1 MIRFPD
7 LVADGNII
15 MFFLSRKKEVIGI
28 DLGSSSV
35 KLVQL
40 QEHKGGYQLINVGII
55 PLPPEAIVDNTLM
68 DITSI
73 VDAIKNLISS
83 LGVKVKDAACSISGN
98 SVIIRKI
105 SLPVMPPEELEDQ
118 IGWEAE
124 QYIPFDINDVN
135 LDFQILSSD
144 SIDPSK
150 MNVLLVA
157 SKKDIIN
164 DYVAVFNEA
173 GLQLSVVDVDSFA
186 VQNAFEIN
194 YDVKPEEVLALVNI
208 GAGVMNINV
217 VKGGIT
223 LFTRDVQ
230 MGGNLY
236 TEEIQKQMGVSSVEA
251 ESMKMLAHETLSN
264 FLSDVIGRVND
275 SITQEIRRSL
285 DFYNSTA
292 NEDRITKIFA
302 SGGCTKMY
310 NLVTTISE
318 KLGLPVEIINPFTKI
333 HYTDKDFDPEYLQEI
348 APLMVVTVGLAI
360 RRVGDK

>member
-1 MIRFPD
+1 
-7 LVADGNII
+7 
-15 MFFLSRKKEVIGI
+15 MFLFNKKKEVIGI
-28 DLGSSSV
+28 DVGSSAI

-40 QEHKGGYQLINVGII
+40 KENKGAYQLLNIGMV

-68 DITSI
+68 DSSLI
-73 VDAIKNLISS
+73 VSAVKNLVAS
-83 LGVKVKDAACSISGN
+83 LGVKAKDVACSISGN

-105 SLPVMPPEELEDQ
+105 VLPVMPAEELEDQ
-118 IGWEAE
+118 ITWEAE

-135 LDFQILSSD
+135 MDFQILSPD

-173 GLQLSVVDVDSFA
+173 GLHLSVIDIDSFA

-194 YDVKPEEVLALVNI
+194 HDTTPDDVIALINI
-208 GAGVMNINV
+208 GASVMNINV
-217 VKGGIT
+217 IKDSIT

-230 MGGNLY
+230 IGGNLY
-236 TEEIQKQMGVSSVEA
+236 TEEIQKQLGVSGEEA
-251 ESMKMLAHETLSN
+251 ETMKLLANETSYQALA
-264 FLSDVIGRVND
+264 DVFSKVNET
-275 SITQEIRRSL
+275 ITQEIRRSL

-292 NEDRITKIFA
+292 SDDRITKLFV
-302 SGGCTKMY
+302 SGGAAKGVHLTELIANK
-310 NLVTTISE
+310 I
-318 KLGLPVEIINPFTKI
+318 GLPVETINPFAKLK
-333 HYTDKDFDPEYLQEI
+333 YNEKDFDPEYLQEI
-348 APLMVVTVGLAI
+348 APLMAVTVGLAI

>member
-1 MIRFPD
+1 M
-7 LVADGNII
+7 L
-15 MFFLSRKKEVIGI
+15 FFNRKKEVVGI
-28 DLGSSSV
+28 DIGSSSV

-40 QEHKGGYQLINVGII
+40 QEHRGGYQLVNVGII
-55 PLPPEAIVDNTLM
+55 PLPPEAIVDNTFM
-68 DITSI
+68 DSSAI
-73 VDAIKNLISS
+73 VEAIKNLISS
-83 LGVKVKDAACSISGN
+83 LGVKIKDVVCSISGN

-105 SLPVMPPEELEDQ
+105 SLPTMPAEELEDQ

-135 LDFQILSSD
+135 IDFQILSQD
-144 SIDPSK
+144 VIDPSK

-164 DYVAVFNEA
+164 DYIAVFNEA

-186 VQNAFEIN
+186 VQNAFEVN
-194 YDVKPEEVLALVNI
+194 YDVSPDEVLALVNI

-217 VKGGIT
+217 VKGGST

-230 MGGNLY
+230 MGGSLY

-251 ESMKMLAHETLSN
+251 ESLKTLAHENCSET
-264 FLSDVIGRVND
+264 LSDVICRVNE
-275 SITQEIRRSL
+275 SLTQEIRRSL

-292 NEDRITKIFA
+292 NEDRIARIFA

-310 NLVTTISE
+310 NLVATISE
-318 KLGLPVEIINPFTKI
+318 KLQLPVEIINPFVKL
-333 HYTDKDFDPEYLQEI
+333 HCADKDFDPEYLLEI
-348 APLMVVTVGLAI
+348 GPLMAVTVGLAI
-360 RRVGDK
+360 RRVGDR

>member
-1 MIRFPD
+1 MILF
-7 LVADGNII
+7 
-15 MFFLSRKKEVIGI
+15 SKKKEVIGI
-28 DLGSSSV
+28 DIGSSSI

-40 QEHKGGYQLINVGII
+40 KDLKGAYQLLNVGIA

-68 DITSI
+68 DSSAI
-73 VDAIKNLISS
+73 VSTIKNLVAS
-83 LGVKVKDAACSISGN
+83 LGVKVKDIACSISGN

-105 SLPVMPPEELEDQ
+105 VLPAMPLEELEDQ
-118 IGWEAE
+118 ITWEAE

-135 LDFQILSSD
+135 MDFQILSPD

-164 DYVAVFNEA
+164 DYHAVFNES
-173 GLQLSVVDVDSFA
+173 GLHLTVVDVDSFA

-194 YDVKPEEVLALVNI
+194 SDFGMEDVIALINI
-208 GAGVMNINV
+208 GASIMNINII
-217 VKGGIT
+217 KSGYT

-236 TEEIQKQMGVSSVEA
+236 TEEIQKQMGISSSEA
-251 ESMKMLAHETLSN
+251 ESIKTLAHESNNSLLFEVLSK
-264 FLSDVIGRVND
+264 VNET
-275 SITQEIRRSL
+275 ITQEIRRSL

-292 NEDRITKIFA
+292 SEDRIAKVCI
-302 SGGCTKMY
+302 SGGGSKVY
-310 NLVTTISE
+310 KLIESISD
-318 KLGLPVEIINPFTKI
+318 KTGLTVEVINPFAKLK
-333 HYTDKDFDPEYLQEI
+333 YSEKDFDPEYLQEI
-348 APLMVVTVGLAI
+348 GPLMAVTVGLAI

>member
-1 MIRFPD
+1 
-7 LVADGNII
+7 
-15 MFFLSRKKEVIGI
+15 MFFLKKKKEVIGI
-28 DLGSSSV
+28 DIGSSSV

-40 QEHKGGYQLINVGII
+40 KDLKGTYQLLNVGIV

-68 DITSI
+68 DSSSI
-73 VDAIKNLISS
+73 VNAIKNLMAS
-83 LGVKVKDAACSISGN
+83 LGVKIKDVACSISGN

-105 SLPVMPPEELEDQ
+105 ILPAMPSEELEDQ
-118 IGWEAE
+118 IAWEAE

-135 LDFQILSSD
+135 MDFQILSPD
-144 SIDPSK
+144 SNDPSK

-164 DYVAVFNEA
+164 DYFAVFNEA
-173 GLQLSVVDVDSFA
+173 GLLLSVVDVDSFA
-186 VQNAFEIN
+186 VQNAFEVN
-194 YDVKPEEVLALVNI
+194 HDVGVEEVIALINI
-208 GAGVMNINV
+208 GASVMNINV

-236 TEEIQKQMGVSSVEA
+236 TEEIQKQMGLSSTEA
-251 ESMKMLAHETLSN
+251 ESMKMLAMDTGNNALLEIL
-264 FLSDVIGRVND
+264 VKVNE

-292 NEDRITKIFA
+292 NDDRITRIFV
-302 SGGCTKMY
+302 SGGSSKVY
-310 NLVTTISE
+310 SLLEAINE
-318 KLGLPVEIINPFTKI
+318 KLGLPVEMINPFARLK
-333 HYTDKDFDPEYLQEI
+333 YNEKDFDPEYLQEI
-348 APLMVVTVGLAI
+348 GPLMAVSVGLAT

>member
-1 MIRFPD
+1 
-7 LVADGNII
+7 
-15 MFFLSRKKEVIGI
+15 MFLLKKNKEVVGI
-28 DLGSSSV
+28 DIGSSSI

-40 QEHKGGYQLINVGII
+40 KEQKGNYTLVHVGVI
-55 PLPPEAIVDNTLM
+55 PLPVQAIVDNSLM
-68 DITSI
+68 DAASI
-73 VDAIKNLISS
+73 ADAIKSLIASQ
-83 LGVKVKDAACSISGN
+83 GVKAKDVACSISGN

-105 SLPVMPPEELEDQ
+105 LLPAMPPEELEDQ
-118 IGWEAE
+118 IAWEAE

-135 LDFQILSSD
+135 MDFQILSPD

-164 DYVAVFNEA
+164 DYVSVFNEA
-173 GLQLSVVDVDSFA
+173 GLHLSVVDVDSFA

-194 YDVKPEEVLALVNI
+194 HTVVADEVLALINI
-208 GAGVMNINV
+208 GSSVMNINV
-217 VKGGIT
+217 IKEGLT

-236 TEEIQKQMGVSSVEA
+236 TEEIQKQLGVSGTDA
-251 ESMKMLAHETLSN
+251 ESMKILANETKNPALLDVLSK
-264 FLSDVIGRVND
+264 VND

-292 NEDRITKIFA
+292 NEDRIARIFL
-302 SGGCTKMY
+302 SGGSSIVF
-310 NLVTTISE
+310 NLKEMISD
-318 KLGLPVEIINPFTKI
+318 KLSLPVEIINPFAKLK
-333 HYTDKDFDPEYLQEI
+333 YSDKDFDPEYLNEI
-348 APLMVVTVGLAI
+348 GPLMSVSVGLAV